1 MVILVAVKLVVV
13 VMVVVVMVKLVV
25 MVVLVVVMGFCCG
38 GFVKLE
44 GKPGGWSPPIR

>member
-1 MVILVAVKLVVV
+1 MVILVAVKLVV
-13 VMVVVVMVKLVV
+13 VV